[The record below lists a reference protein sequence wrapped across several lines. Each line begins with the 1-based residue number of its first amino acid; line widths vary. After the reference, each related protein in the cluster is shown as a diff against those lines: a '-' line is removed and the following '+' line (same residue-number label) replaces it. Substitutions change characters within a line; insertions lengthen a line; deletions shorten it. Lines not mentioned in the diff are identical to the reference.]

1 MVNIIQKGKIM
12 SENYVVENLIN
23 GNNFFEIPEYQRAYS
38 WEESQWAQFI
48 DDLKNVQEKYYL
60 GHFLFEEGADRLLVI
75 DGQQRLT
82 TCMIFFRAVINCLEK
97 RGVENKI
104 KLFKLYLF
112 DAVREKARLK
122 TVAYDNNF
130 FYDLIVKNSAAK
142 TADTKSQHNIKN
154 ALEYFE
160 KELDKIISEEILQ
173 MAELLAHA
181 TVTYYKVNDKA
192 MAAQVFAFQNDRGKD
207 LSELE
212 KIKSYLFLQVY
223 LNSSGE
229 KQKEA
234 IAYIDR
240 NFAKIY
246 EGITK
251 IDLHEDSVVNYF
263 WRSRSNKGF
272 YSEKTLSEI
281 KEVLAETPDKLDWI
295 QKFTSQLADAFALV
309 EGFEKYDEDPYAVRL
324 KQLDNM
330 ALVYPFLFKANR
342 FGVYDFWNKTFK
354 RLLRFLENIIFRA
367 LLRGGRAELTS
378 RLNWMLA
385 FTVASGL
392 DEKISQAV
400 AALKDDN
407 SYWGYWGNGEMCRC
421 LNGYFY
427 GNRVDNYFY
436 WQYELYRNSKNGYG
450 SPSGIKYSDII
461 RSENIEHVAPRTS
474 PGGNSV
480 FNGYGI
486 YTDAVNPENGI
497 ESGQWLNG
505 IGNLMLI
512 AESHNKSIGNCR
524 FADKLS
530 SYEKSSL
537 SQQREIKEFAS
548 SKDGMLIWDVEAIKK
563 RKNAM
568 IEAAM
573 EIWSLDK
580 I

>member
-1 MVNIIQKGKIM
+1 M
-12 SENYVVENLIN
+12 SENYVVENLIG
-23 GNNFFEIPEYQRAYS
+23 GNDFFEIPEYQRAYS
-38 WEESQWAQFI
+38 WEMPQWEQFI
-48 DDLKNVQEKYYL
+48 DDLKNVKEKYYL
-60 GHFLFEEGADRLLVI
+60 GHFLFEEGTDRLLVI
-75 DGQQRLT
+75 DGQQRIT

-104 KLFKLYLF
+104 KLFKHFLF
-112 DAVREKARLK
+112 DTIREKARLK

-130 FYDLIVKNSAAK
+130 FNDLIVKNTVPQAP
-142 TADTKSQHNIKN
+142 DTKSQNNIKD

-160 KELDKIISEEILQ
+160 KELDKIIPEEILQ
-173 MAELLAHA
+173 MAELLANA

-229 KQKEA
+229 KQKDTIE
-234 IAYIDR
+234 YIDR
-240 NFAKIY
+240 SFAKIY

-251 IDLHEDSVVNYF
+251 IKLHEDAVVNYY
-263 WRSRSNKGF
+263 WRSRSNKGL

-281 KEVLAETPDKLDWI
+281 KEVLAEIPDKLDWI
-295 QKFTSQLADAFALV
+295 RNFTSQLADAFAFV
-309 EGFEKYDEDPYAVRL
+309 AMFEKYDEDPYAVRL

-342 FGVYDFWNKTFK
+342 MGIYEIWNGTFK
-354 RLLRFLENIIFRA
+354 RLLRFLENVIFRA

-385 FTVASGL
+385 FTFGDEL
-392 DEKISQAV
+392 DEKITQAV
-400 AALKDDN
+400 SWLKDDS
-407 SYWGYWGNGEMCRC
+407 SYWGYWGNGEMKRI

-427 GNRVDNYFY
+427 GNRAAGYFY
-436 WQYELYRNSKNGYG
+436 QQYEAFHSAKGYDTSNTVRSK
-450 SPSGIKYSDII
+450 
-461 RSENIEHVAPRTS
+461 NIEHIAPRT
-474 PGGNSV
+474 PTDGNPV
-480 FNGYGI
+480 ANGYGI
-486 YTDAVNPENGI
+486 YVDAVAPENGI
-497 ESGQWLNG
+497 ESGQWLNC

-512 AESHNKSIGNCR
+512 SESHNKSIGNCP
-524 FADKLS
+524 FKDKLA
-530 SYEKSSL
+530 SYKASPL
-537 SQQREIKEFAS
+537 RQQLEIEEFAS
-548 SKDGMLIWDVEAIKK
+548 TRDGEKVWDIDAIKK
-563 RKNAM
+563 RKDAM
-568 IEAAM
+568 IKAAM